1 MQNMKEVDYFRT
13 ALLYVLYLRIEPR
26 GAAQGR
32 PKQRRSRGS
41 RGGVAGFIVLFY
53 FAVARASRNDARK

>member
-41 RGGVAGFIVLFY
+41 RGGVAGFTGPGS
-53 FAVARASRNDARK
+53 AAQS